1 VANANDNI
9 QTVKSFFAA
18 IGEGNTDR
26 LRALTHEAIEWIIPG
41 EGWPLAGVHR
51 GLQGLEAF
59 LRKASK
65 EVETEYPEPPEFVA
79 QGDYVM
85 MFGKAIGTIK
95 GTNKTFTDEFVFA
108 ITVRNG
114 QVVRIQEY
122 VDTQA
127 LARASE

>member
-1 VANANDNI
+1 MTSAYDNI
-9 QTVKSFFAA
+9 QTAKALFAA

-51 GLQGLEAF
+51 GHQGLEAF
-59 LRKASK
+59 LQKAST

-79 QGDYVM
+79 QGDLVM
-85 MFGKAIGTIK
+85 MFGKAMGTIK
-95 GTNKTFTDEFVFA
+95 ATNKTFTDEFVFA
-108 ITVRNG
+108 ITIRSG

-127 LARASE
+127 LARASK